1 MFLFEYFLIHVYKIE
16 LYFRPT
22 TNAIM
27 ALTVANYL
35 IQPFFPECD
44 IPDTSKIL
52 LAAVFIMFLTW
63 LNCYSIKVTTKLQG
77 LFMFTK
83 VAALI
88 IVIIVGL
95 VAFGQGMYL
104 NTVSL

>member
-1 MFLFEYFLIHVYKIE
+1 
-16 LYFRPT
+16 
-22 TNAIM
+22 M

-35 IQPFFPECD
+35 IQPFFPGCD
-44 IPDTSKIL
+44 IPETSKIL

-77 LFMFTK
+77 VFMVTK

-104 NTVSL
+104 NTVLLLGDKYYFPNAIYSIYH

>member
-1 MFLFEYFLIHVYKIE
+1 MS
-16 LYFRPT
+16 
-22 TNAIM
+22 
-27 ALTVANYL
+27 LTVANYL

-44 IPDTSKIL
+44 LPDNAKIL

-77 LFMFTK
+77 VFMFTK

-95 VAFGQGMYL
+95 VAFGQGMFNFLSSLYEMLDDYL
-104 NTVSL
+104 EIISLSLVTI

>member
-1 MFLFEYFLIHVYKIE
+1 MTLKIC
-16 LYFRPT
+16 RPT

-27 ALTVANYL
+27 ALTVSNYL
-35 IQPFFPECD
+35 IQPFFPACD
-44 IPDTSKIL
+44 IPNDAKIL

-77 LFMFTK
+77 VFMFTK

-88 IVIIVGL
+88 IVIIVGM
-95 VAFGQGMYL
+95 VAFGQGKL
-104 NTVSL
+104 FF

>member
-1 MFLFEYFLIHVYKIE
+1 
-16 LYFRPT
+16 
-22 TNAIM
+22 M

-44 IPDTSKIL
+44 IPETSKIL

-77 LFMFTK
+77 VFMFTK

-104 NTVSL
+104 NTASMSNEKYHYPGFY